1 MAATSTGTPS
11 DQELASNPS
20 NHFKTLA
27 VALCNPDAK
36 EEVRHSIAYPYKHL
50 HFLVYSTNTE
60 NQWEVIPISS
70 LYPSLSQQREKLYN
84 NIYSCVVLHQRQ

>member
-11 DQELASNPS
+11 DQELASNPY

-36 EEVRHSIAYPYKHL
+36 EEPKQD
-50 HFLVYSTNTE
+50 FETNE
-60 NQWEVIPISS
+60 DS
-70 LYPSLSQQREKLYN
+70 LETQES
-84 NIYSCVVLHQRQ
+84 